1 MAATTAPS
9 DLPGDCASAQ
19 ALAGSGLAELGY
31 QFGNVLVPLG
41 QQFTP
46 TNLST
51 HGILQE
57 LGGGKA
63 TLLHQ
68 LVEIVWKIDLHTRH
82 TPKYTPSRWSGKRV
96 SHSVRIC
103 NPSGVLR
110 PANVVVFSG
119 GLAGR
124 ERARQVQRF

>member
-1 MAATTAPS
+1 MAVTTAPDELS
-9 DLPGDCASAQ
+9 SDCAGAQ
-19 ALAGSGLAELGY
+19 ALPGSGVADLGD

-41 QQFTP
+41 EQFTP

-51 HGILQE
+51 HGVLQE

-82 TPKYTPSRWSGKRV
+82 TPKYTPSKLSGKRL
-96 SHSVRIC
+96 SH
-103 NPSGVLR
+103 
-110 PANVVVFSG
+110 
-119 GLAGR
+119 
-124 ERARQVQRF
+124 